1 MLACPN
7 CRRMIPMGAMTH
19 SCGWVGVVSRDVSPG
34 ESGYVT
40 QATGKNWV
48 RKLREM
54 LSLQSVVSPQEQ
66 RRERLDWQE
75 EWERLDRMARA
86 AGLHSATCTCE
97 LCWPIRVK
105 DPGWSQRERE
115 PGED

>member
-1 MLACPN
+1 
-7 CRRMIPMGAMTH
+7 MIPMGAMTH
-19 SCGWVGVVSRDVSPG
+19 SCGWVGVVSRDVKAA
-34 ESGYVT
+34 ESGTPPPESYVT

-54 LSLQSVVSPQEQ
+54 LSLQSAVSGQEQ
-66 RRERLDWQE
+66 RRERLDWQA